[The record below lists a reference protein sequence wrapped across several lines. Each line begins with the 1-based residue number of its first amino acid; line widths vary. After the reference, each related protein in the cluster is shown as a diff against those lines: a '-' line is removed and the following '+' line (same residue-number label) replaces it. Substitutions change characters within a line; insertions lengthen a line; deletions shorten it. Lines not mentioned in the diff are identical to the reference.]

1 MQPHMNR
8 EVQRR
13 ALCCELVADVARS
26 AGEVCL
32 KVTGTSM
39 LPAVWPGDVVT
50 VRRCDLAQLQPGQ
63 IVLYRREG
71 TLTAHRIIRVSRDR
85 LVTRGDS
92 LSSYDLP
99 VRAFEIVGQ
108 VVSISRAG
116 RYISPEQSSWQR
128 AASSILRRSD
138 FCTRLAMALSR
149 RLRRSGNMQTSWA
162 NSSPLPV
169 RKW

>member
-1 MQPHMNR
+1 MPPHMSR
-8 EVQRR
+8 EAQRR

-39 LPAVWPGDVVT
+39 LPAVWPGDVVS
-50 VRRCDLAQLQPGQ
+50 VRRCHIAELKLGQ
-63 IVLYRREG
+63 IVLFRREG
-71 TLTAHRIIRVSRDR
+71 ELTAHRIMRVSQDR

-92 LSSYDLP
+92 LSCCDPP
-99 VRAFEIVGQ
+99 VSAAEIVGQ
-108 VVSISRAG
+108 VVGISRAG
-116 RYISPEQSSWQR
+116 RCISPEQSSWQR

-138 FCTRLAMALSR
+138 LCTRLALALSR
-149 RLRRSGNMQTSWA
+149 RLPRSGDMQAAWA
-162 NSSPLPV
+162 ISSPQPV